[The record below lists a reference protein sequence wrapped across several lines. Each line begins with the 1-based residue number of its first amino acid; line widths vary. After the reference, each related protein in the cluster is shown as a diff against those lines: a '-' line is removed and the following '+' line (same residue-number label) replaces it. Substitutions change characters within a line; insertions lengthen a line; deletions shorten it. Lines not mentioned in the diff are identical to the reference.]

1 MEEEEGKQRSKNE
14 ELIIEAKS
22 FFDFHKKDLGDSLRQ
37 GNNVIYLDFLELTE
51 FSNNLSDEI
60 LANPEETLRIIEL
73 AIEESGLVKDVRVR
87 LFNLSKIQDIKVRN
101 IRSKHLNEMVV
112 IEGIIRQASDV
123 RPQVVN
129 AKFECP
135 SCGTVIGVLQ
145 MEKKFREPSKC
156 SCGRRG
162 GFKLIS
168 KEMVDTQRLVIE
180 ESPESLTGGEQ
191 PKRIN
196 VFVKEDLVE
205 PRMEEK
211 TTPGSRVKVIG
222 ILKEVPVPLKT
233 GGLST
238 RFELAIEV
246 NNIIPLEETFEELDI
261 NDEDERQILELSE
274 DPNIYENL
282 AKSISPSV
290 WGHEQIK
297 KAMVLQLFGGVRK
310 KHKDGQKSRGDLHI
324 LLIGDPG
331 VAKSVM
337 LTFMAEISPKGRYVV
352 GKSAS
357 GAGLTATVV
366 RDDYL
371 RGWSLEAGAMVLANK
386 GLVCI
391 KEIEIGKFVDNL
403 MDKNKKEVNK
413 GKNCEI
419 LTINNVELLTIDF
432 SSQFY
437 KKASRVSRHIAP
449 KKFIKIELTNG
460 NEITVTPEH
469 PCWVVKEGII
479 STIPAEQLND
489 KMFFPIPSNIKI
501 KSQKYIKKNDYLCK
515 ILGYHLSDGCYELNR
530 GKKTGI
536 QFWNNDE
543 TLIKDYFNSIEKY
556 FSKKP
561 IITKRK
567 HQFAV
572 RVISKKIVDFFMKL
586 DEDLLKKGMFKKI
599 PEKVM
604 QFPDKNIKFLLQAL
618 YDGDGSVIYQARNG
632 CRISFVSQN
641 KELVKQISSLLL
653 RFNIQSS
660 IFWDN
665 HSKVYRLDI
674 SGQENILNFF
684 VNINF
689 LSKKKSERLKEYSE
703 KIKTYRTI
711 KDIVPNCTD
720 KINNIFKELRIS
732 QQKEI
737 GHSIDLGVE
746 KQRIFL
752 QKLVLIAQKKLDD
765 ILKKTPNSILKYQKI
780 IDDLEDIKKL
790 AFGYARWMKIKKVS
804 SIKNNGIKWVY
815 DVTIEPHH
823 TFISN
828 NMILHNTVTISK
840 ANVQASLRSETSVL
854 AAANPKFGRFDP
866 YQSIAQQIDLPPT
879 LLNRFDVIFTLRDIP
894 NAENDL
900 RVATHVLNQHK
911 KAGEEALISRDLFR
925 KYVAYAK
932 QRFNPELSDEAV
944 AEIKKFYVE
953 LRNKPVASETAVK
966 PIPISA
972 RQLQALVRMAEASA
986 RLRLSKTVELSDA
999 QIAIDLMKYYL
1010 IQVGYDY
1017 ESKTIDIDRINNR
1030 TSSSQRNK
1038 IYIVRD
1044 TITALESKRGK
1055 LIPIEEIEKELEG
1068 KMNKDEIE
1076 EAINKLVI
1084 NTEIFKPRRGYV
1096 QKM

>member
-331 VAKSVM
+331 VAKS
-337 LTFMAEISPKGRYVV
+337 
-352 GKSAS
+352 AS

-391 KEIEIGKFVDNL
+391 DELEKMDPQDRSAMHEAMEQQCMLPDFKLMLSDGKEIEIGKFVDNL

-419 LTINNVELLTIDF
+419 LTINNVELLTTDF

-501 KSQKYIKKNDYLCK
+501 KSQKYLKKNDYLCK
-515 ILGYHLSDGCYELNR
+515 VLGYHLSDGCYELNR

-561 IITKRK
+561 IITKRE

-804 SIKNNGIKWVY
+804 RIKNNGIKWVY

-925 KYVAYAK
+925 KYIAYAK

-944 AEIKKFYVE
+944 AEIKK
-953 LRNKPVASETAVK
+953 
-966 PIPISA
+966 
-972 RQLQALVRMAEASA
+972 
-986 RLRLSKTVELSDA
+986 
-999 QIAIDLMKYYL
+999 
-1010 IQVGYDY
+1010 
-1017 ESKTIDIDRINNR
+1017 
-1030 TSSSQRNK
+1030 
-1038 IYIVRD
+1038 
-1044 TITALESKRGK
+1044 
-1055 LIPIEEIEKELEG
+1055 
-1068 KMNKDEIE
+1068 
-1076 EAINKLVI
+1076 
-1084 NTEIFKPRRGYV
+1084 
-1096 QKM
+1096 